1 MIPPEPLPTLAGI
14 TRGLRLVAW
23 LRGQSNLL
31 WTDHWSGR
39 LLLRLT
45 RAAGLHCTCATPGP
59 FASNMR
65 FGDPVQS
72 WLIRPTGNF
81 SVILNNS
88 LNLSRMPGP
97 ETVRLM
103 KRFGRSRPAAIHSPV
118 RVLLIDQRMSTLGM
132 DGVVSRHAANTF
144 QRMVDTAYRAHPDAE
159 FRISPSSDIGSGR
172 WLSSTIR
179 AWPQALETTN
189 DIATALDSVDHVY
202 TLDASEG
209 MFALLAGVSVHVHGA
224 PYYAGWGLTCDVQPF
239 SGRTARPTLAGLFE
253 VIFLHWGR
261 YLDPSTHLPGSLD
274 NLLDSIELQR
284 AVQYRFRDLKQMAG
298 IRFQWWKRPFATPF
312 LMAGRGALRWTNETD
327 ELQPHEHAVLWGAR
341 SATSLPENAAHV
353 RIEDGFFH
361 SCGLGSD
368 ISAPYSQVIDTRG
381 LYFDATRP
389 SDLSVLL
396 NETDFSDDEL
406 ARAAS
411 LRHLATRLGVTKYN
425 LGRRAPAWN
434 SPAGKTVVLVPGQ
447 VADDASIR
455 LGTRAIRTSEAL
467 LREVRACRPNA
478 FIVYK
483 PHPDVL
489 SGNRTGAL
497 DARDWADVVDTT
509 ADILSLIEVADEVHT
524 LSSLAGFDALLR
536 GKAVFT
542 YGLPF
547 YGGWGLTHDALAP
560 LPWRERTL
568 SLDMLTAGVLLRYP
582 LYWDCQLR
590 LFTTPEA
597 VVRQLAIKAARPLA
611 RVSGNPWRPLVK
623 AARWLRSVAK
633 HAIWQYRQ
641 ERANAASD
649 KGWQRGNE

>member
-1 MIPPEPLPTLAGI
+1 MIPPEPPPTLAGI
-14 TRGLRLVAW
+14 THGLRLVAW

-39 LLLRLT
+39 LLLRLI
-45 RAAGLHCTCATPGP
+45 RAAGRQPTSATPGP
-59 FASNMR
+59 WVSNRR

-72 WLIRPTGNF
+72 WLIRPPGNF
-81 SVILNNS
+81 SVILNNYLHRS
-88 LNLSRMPGP
+88 SVAEP
-97 ETVRLM
+97 ETARLM
-103 KRFGRSRPAAIHSPV
+103 KRFRKSRPAAIHSPV
-118 RVLLIDQRMSTLGM
+118 RVLLIDQRASTLGM
-132 DGVVSRHAANTF
+132 DGVVSRHAARTF
-144 QRMVDTAYRAHPDAE
+144 QRMIDAAYIAHPEAD
-159 FRISPSSDIGSGR
+159 FRMARSSDIGSGR

-179 AWPQALETTN
+179 AWPEVRETR
-189 DIATALDSVDHVY
+189 DDVVTALDDVDHVY

-209 MFALLAGVSVHVHGA
+209 MFALLADVPVHVHGA
-224 PYYAGWGLTCDVQPF
+224 PYYAGWGLTCDVQSFP
-239 SGRTARPTLAGLFE
+239 GRTARPTLAALFK
-253 VIFLHWGR
+253 VIFLDWGR

-284 AVQYRFRDLKQMAG
+284 AVRYRFSDLKQMAG

-312 LMAGRGALRWTNETD
+312 LTAGHGALRWTNGND
-327 ELQPHEHAVLWGAR
+327 GLYPHEHAVLWGAR
-341 SATSLPENAAHV
+341 STTALPENAPHV

-396 NETDFSDDEL
+396 NETEFSDDEL
-406 ARAAS
+406 VRAAS
-411 LRHLATRLGVTKYN
+411 LRHLVTRLGVTKYN
-425 LGRRAPAWN
+425 LGRRAPAWVA
-434 SPAGKTVVLVPGQ
+434 PTGKTVVLVPGQ

-455 LGTRAIRTSEAL
+455 LGTRAIRTSGAL
-467 LREVRACRPNA
+467 LREIRACRPDA

-489 SGNRTGAL
+489 SGNRTGAF
-497 DARDWADVVDTT
+497 DARDWADVVDTA

-560 LPWRERTL
+560 LPWRGRML

-582 LYWDCQLR
+582 LYWDWRLR

-597 VVRQLAIKAARPLA
+597 VVRQLAGKAARPLA
-611 RVSGNPWRPLVK
+611 RISGNPWRPLVK
-623 AARWLRSVAK
+623 AARWLMNVAK
-633 HAIWQYRQ
+633 HAIWLYRQ
-641 ERANAASD
+641 QRADAASD
-649 KGWQRGNE
+649 KSYRR